1 MSVTVPGPAATPPAP
16 EPSAG
21 PHGGAPRPPRTRR
34 ERLVG
39 ELRLWRPLDLLGL
52 AAAWTVGILLA
63 VVAAAL
69 VIYMGWRGLQYLSWE
84 LLVSRP
90 QASPDQTGSGGIL
103 DPIVGTLLI
112 IVIGTL
118 FALPL
123 AVGAALWIVEYGKP
137 RWLAKIVESAI
148 EVIAGAP
155 SIAIAIFGLA
165 IFQLPLM
172 SWASFAAADGGGV
185 FGRSF
190 IAAGSVMSL
199 IALPSIFTT
208 TREALLSVP
217 RHVRE
222 ASYGLGKT
230 RWATIRRVLLPTV
243 RPDIATGTALGMGRI
258 AGDTAIIVLL
268 LGATLQMQA
277 GSDIPGI
284 GTLQGTGSTLTS
296 YVYNNS
302 PTGEGNAPEKAYAAA
317 FVLMLL
323 IIGLNLLVSAIGRR
337 RAGTELPR

>member
-1 MSVTVPGPAATPPAP
+1 MSTVDAPVRRGAGGP
-16 EPSAG
+16 ESRG
-21 PHGGAPRPPRTRR
+21 RWQ
-34 ERLVG
+34 RLRG
-39 ELRLWRPLDLLGL
+39 ELTLWRPLDLLGVV
-52 AAAWTVGILLA
+52 AAWTVGLLLI
-63 VVAAAL
+63 VIAAAL
-69 VIYMGWRGLQYLSWE
+69 ILYMGFRGIQYLSLDM
-84 LLVSRP
+84 LLTRP
-90 QASPDQTGSGGIL
+90 QAGAEQHDTGGLL
-103 DPIVGTLLI
+103 DPIIGTLLI
-112 IVIGTL
+112 IFVATAI
-118 FALPL
+118 ALPL
-123 AVGAALWIVEYGKP
+123 AVGTALWIVEYGRP
-137 RWLAKIVESAI
+137 RWLAKVVESAI

-165 IFQLPLM
+165 IFQLPMM
-172 SWASFAAADGGGV
+172 SWASFSAADGGGV

-190 IAAGSVMSL
+190 IAAGVVMSL

-208 TREALLSVP
+208 TREALQSVP

-268 LGATLQMQA
+268 LGATLQLQP
-277 GSDIPGI
+277 GSDIPLL
-284 GTLQGTGSTLTS
+284 GTFQGTGSTLTS

-317 FVLMLL
+317 FVLMLM
-323 IIGLNLLVSAIGRR
+323 IIGLNMLVSLIGRR
-337 RAGTELPR
+337 RAGNDLPR

>member
-1 MSVTVPGPAATPPAP
+1 MSSAPTIAPPA
-16 EPSAG
+16 
-21 PHGGAPRPPRTRR
+21 RPPSPDPRGRWA
-34 ERLVG
+34 RLRS
-39 ELRLWRPLDLLGL
+39 ELRLWRPLDLLGV
-52 AAAWTVGILLA
+52 AAAWAVGLLLIAVAGSLIL
-63 VVAAAL
+63 
-69 VIYMGWRGLQYLSWE
+69 YMGYKGLQYINLD
-84 LLVSRP
+84 LLLSRP
-90 QASPDQTGSGGIL
+90 QSGSDQSQTGGIL
-103 DPIVGTLLI
+103 DPILGTLMI
-112 IVIGTL
+112 IFIATAI
-118 FALPL
+118 ALPL
-123 AVGAALWIVEYGKP
+123 AVGSAIWIVEYGRP
-137 RWLAKIVESAI
+137 RWLARVVESAI

-155 SIAIAIFGLA
+155 SIVIAIFGLA
-165 IFQLPLM
+165 IFQLPMM

-199 IALPSIFTT
+199 IAVPSIFAT
-208 TREALLSVP
+208 TREALQSVP

-268 LGATLQMQA
+268 LGATLQLQS
-277 GSDIPGI
+277 GSDIPGVGI
-284 GTLQGTGSTLTS
+284 LQGTGSTLTS

-337 RAGTELPR
+337 RAGNDLPR

>member
-1 MSVTVPGPAATPPAP
+1 MSTGASPATPP
-16 EPSAG
+16 
-21 PHGGAPRPPRTRR
+21 GGGRPPGRGQ
-34 ERLVG
+34 RLRG
-39 ELRLWRPLDLLGL
+39 ELRLWRPLDLLGV
-52 AAAWTVGILLA
+52 AAAWVVGALLIL
-63 VVAAAL
+63 VAASL
-69 VIYMGWRGLQYLSWE
+69 LLYMGYQGLQYVSLD

-90 QASPDQTGSGGIL
+90 QPGSDQSQTGGIL

-112 IVIGTL
+112 IAIATAI
-118 FALPL
+118 ALPL
-123 AVGAALWIVEYGKP
+123 AVGAALWIVEYSRP
-137 RWLAKIVESAI
+137 RWLARIVETGI

-165 IFQLPLM
+165 IFQLPM
-172 SWASFAAADGGGV
+172 FSWASFAAADGGGV

-190 IAAGSVMSL
+190 IAAGTVMSL
-199 IALPSIFTT
+199 IAVPSIFAT
-208 TREALLSVP
+208 TREALQSVP

-230 RWATIRRVLLPTV
+230 KWATIRRVLLPTV

-268 LGATLQMQA
+268 LGATLQLQA
-277 GSDIPGI
+277 GTEIPGI

-323 IIGLNLLVSAIGRR
+323 IIGLNLLVAGIGRR
-337 RAGTELPR
+337 RAGNDLPR

>member
-1 MSVTVPGPAATPPAP
+1 MSSAPTVAPSARPPAP
-16 EPSAG
+16 G
-21 PHGGAPRPPRTRR
+21 PRGRW
-34 ERLVG
+34 ERLRG
-39 ELRLWRPLDLLGL
+39 ELRLWRPLDLLGV
-52 AAAWTVGILLA
+52 AAAWAVGLLLIA
-63 VVAAAL
+63 VAGSLIV
-69 VIYMGWRGLQYLSWE
+69 YMGVKGLQYINLD
-84 LLVSRP
+84 LLLSRP
-90 QASPDQTGSGGIL
+90 QTGSDQSQTGGIL
-103 DPIVGTLLI
+103 DPILGTLMI
-112 IVIGTL
+112 IFIATAI
-118 FALPL
+118 ALPL
-123 AVGAALWIVEYGKP
+123 AVGSAIWIVEYGRP
-137 RWLAKIVESAI
+137 RWLARVVESAI

-155 SIAIAIFGLA
+155 SIVIAIFGLA
-165 IFQLPLM
+165 IFQLPMM

-199 IALPSIFTT
+199 IAVPSIFAT
-208 TREALLSVP
+208 TREALQSVP

-268 LGATLQMQA
+268 LGATLQLQS
-277 GSDIPGI
+277 GSDIPGVGI
-284 GTLQGTGSTLTS
+284 LQGTGSTLTS

-337 RAGTELPR
+337 RAGNDLPR

>member
-1 MSVTVPGPAATPPAP
+1 MSTVDAHVRPEGHGPQ
-16 EPSAG
+16 S
-21 PHGGAPRPPRTRR
+21 RSRWQRIR
-34 ERLVG
+34 G
-39 ELRLWRPLDLLGL
+39 ELSLWRPLDLIG
-52 AAAWTVGILLA
+52 
-63 VVAAAL
+63 VVAAWAVGLLLVVIAAAL
-69 VIYMGWRGLQYLSWE
+69 IIYMGFRGIQYLSLDM
-84 LLVSRP
+84 LLSRP
-90 QASPDQTGSGGIL
+90 QAGAEQHDTGGIL
-103 DPIVGTLLI
+103 DPMVGTLLI
-112 IVIGTL
+112 IFLATAI
-118 FALPL
+118 ALPL
-123 AVGAALWIVEYGKP
+123 AVGTALWIVEYGRP

-165 IFQLPLM
+165 IFQLPMM
-172 SWASFAAADGGGV
+172 SWASFSAADGGGV

-208 TREALLSVP
+208 TREALQSVP

-243 RPDIATGTALGMGRI
+243 RPDIATGTALGMGRV

-268 LGATLQMQA
+268 LGATIQLQA
-277 GSDIPGI
+277 GTEIPLI

-317 FVLMLL
+317 FVLMLM
-323 IIGLNLLVSAIGRR
+323 IIGLNMLVSLLGRR
-337 RAGTELPR
+337 RAGNDLPR

>member
-1 MSVTVPGPAATPPAP
+1 MSVPGTTGPGATPP
-16 EPSAG
+16 G
-21 PHGGAPRPPRTRR
+21 RR
-34 ERLVG
+34 QRLLG
-39 ELRLWRPLDLLGL
+39 ELRLWRPLDLAGV
-52 AAAWTVGILLA
+52 AAAWLVGLLL
-63 VVAAAL
+63 VLVAGTL
-69 VIYMGWRGLQYLSWE
+69 LLYMGYKGLQYVNLD

-90 QASPDQTGSGGIL
+90 QPGSDQSQTGGIL

-112 IVIGTL
+112 IVIATAI
-118 FALPL
+118 ALPL
-123 AVGAALWIVEYGKP
+123 AVGAALWIVEYGRP
-137 RWLAKIVESAI
+137 RWLARVVESGI

-165 IFQLPLM
+165 IFQLPLFG
-172 SWASFAAADGGGV
+172 WASFAADGGGV

-190 IAAGSVMSL
+190 IAAGTVMSL
-199 IALPSIFTT
+199 IALPSIFAT
-208 TREALLSVP
+208 TREALQSVP

-268 LGATLQMQA
+268 LGATLQLQA
-277 GSDIPGI
+277 GSDIPGV

-323 IIGLNLLVSAIGRR
+323 IIGLNLLVAFIGRR
-337 RAGTELPR
+337 RAGNDLPR

>member
-1 MSVTVPGPAATPPAP
+1 MNAPGTSPP
-16 EPSAG
+16 S
-21 PHGGAPRPPRTRR
+21 RR
-34 ERLVG
+34 QRLVG
-39 ELRLWRPLDLLGL
+39 ELRLWRPLDLLGV
-52 AAAWTVGILLA
+52 AAAWFVGLMLV
-63 VVAAAL
+63 VVAATL
-69 VIYMGWRGLQYLSWE
+69 LIYMAYKGLQYVNLD
-84 LLVSRP
+84 LLVTRP
-90 QASPDQTGSGGIL
+90 QPGSDQSQTGGIL
-103 DPIVGTLLI
+103 DPILGTLLI
-112 IVIGTL
+112 IVIATAI
-118 FALPL
+118 ALPL
-123 AVGAALWIVEYGKP
+123 AVGAALWIVEYGRP
-137 RWLAKIVESAI
+137 RWLARVVESGI

-165 IFQLPLM
+165 IFQLPVL
-172 SWASFAAADGGGV
+172 SWASFSADGGGV

-199 IALPSIFTT
+199 IAVPSIFAT
-208 TREALLSVP
+208 TREALQSVP

-268 LGATLQMQA
+268 LGATLQLQA
-277 GSDIPGI
+277 GTDIPGI

-323 IIGLNLLVSAIGRR
+323 IIGLNLLVAFIGRR
-337 RAGTELPR
+337 RAGNDLPR

>member
-1 MSVTVPGPAATPPAP
+1 MSTGLDPVR
-16 EPSAG
+16 S
-21 PHGGAPRPPRTRR
+21 RR
-34 ERLVG
+34 ERLIG
-39 ELRLWRPLDLLGL
+39 ELRLWRPLDLVGV
-52 AAAWTVGILLA
+52 AAAWIVGGLLCL
-63 VVAAAL
+63 VAASL
-69 VIYMGWRGLQYLSWE
+69 VLYMGYRGLQYISLD
-84 LLVSRP
+84 LLISRP
-90 QASPDQTGSGGIL
+90 EPSADQSQTGGIL
-103 DPIVGTLLI
+103 DPIIGTLLI
-112 IVIGTL
+112 ILIATAIAV
-118 FALPL
+118 PL
-123 AVGAALWIVEYGKP
+123 AVGAALWIVEYARP
-137 RWLAKIVESAI
+137 RWLARTVESAI

-165 IFQLPLM
+165 LFQLPFM

-208 TREALLSVP
+208 TREALQAVP
-217 RHVRE
+217 GHVRE

-230 RWATIRRVLLPTV
+230 RWATIRRVLIPSV
-243 RPDIATGTALGMGRI
+243 RPNIATGTALGMGRV

-268 LGATLQMQA
+268 LGATLQLQA
-277 GSDIPGI
+277 GTDIPAV

-323 IIGLNLLVSAIGRR
+323 IIGLNVLVSAIGRR
-337 RAGTELPR
+337 SSSSELPR

>member
-1 MSVTVPGPAATPPAP
+1 MSTLDASLRNASGPA
-16 EPSAG
+16 G
-21 PHGGAPRPPRTRR
+21 PRTRWQ
-34 ERLVG
+34 RLRG
-39 ELRLWRPLDLLGL
+39 ELTLWRPLDLLGVV
-52 AAAWTVGILLA
+52 AAWTVGLLLI
-63 VVAAAL
+63 VVAVAL
-69 VIYMGWRGLQYLSWE
+69 IVYMGYRGLQYLSLDM
-84 LLVSRP
+84 LLSRP
-90 QASPDQTGSGGIL
+90 QAAAEQHDTGGIL
-103 DPIVGTLLI
+103 DPMIGTLLI
-112 IVIGTL
+112 IFLATAI
-118 FALPL
+118 ALPL
-123 AVGAALWIVEYGKP
+123 AVGTALWIVEYGRP

-165 IFQLPLM
+165 IFQLPMM
-172 SWASFAAADGGGV
+172 SWASFSAADGGGV

-190 IAAGSVMSL
+190 IAAGAVMSL

-208 TREALLSVP
+208 TREALQSVP

-243 RPDIATGTALGMGRI
+243 RPDIATGTALGMGRV

-268 LGATLQMQA
+268 LGATIQLQA
-277 GSDIPGI
+277 GSEIPVF

-317 FVLMLL
+317 FVLMLM
-323 IIGLNLLVSAIGRR
+323 IVGLNLLVSLLGRR
-337 RAGTELPR
+337 RAGSDLPR

>member
-1 MSVTVPGPAATPPAP
+1 MSV
-16 EPSAG
+16 PS
-21 PHGGAPRPPRTRR
+21 PVGAPRSRWS
-34 ERLVG
+34 RLRG
-39 ELRLWRPLDLLGL
+39 ELRLWRPLDLVGV
-52 AAAWTVGILLA
+52 ASAWLVGALL
-63 VVAAAL
+63 VLVAASL
-69 VIYMGWRGLQYLSWE
+69 LIYMGYKGLQYVNLD

-90 QASPDQTGSGGIL
+90 QPGSDQSQTGGIL
-103 DPIVGTLLI
+103 DPIIGTLLI
-112 IVIGTL
+112 IVIATAI
-118 FALPL
+118 ALPL
-123 AVGAALWIVEYGKP
+123 AVGAALWIVEYGRP
-137 RWLAKIVESAI
+137 RWLARVVESGI

-165 IFQLPLM
+165 IFQLPLF
-172 SWASFAAADGGGV
+172 SWASFSADGGGV

-190 IAAGSVMSL
+190 IAAGVVMSL
-199 IALPSIFTT
+199 IAVPSIFAT

-222 ASYGLGKT
+222 ASFGLGKT

-268 LGATLQMQA
+268 LGATLQLQA

-323 IIGLNLLVSAIGRR
+323 IIGLNLLVAIIGRR
-337 RAGTELPR
+337 RAGNDLPR

>member
-1 MSVTVPGPAATPPAP
+1 MSTVDAHVRPAGAGGP
-16 EPSAG
+16 ES
-21 PHGGAPRPPRTRR
+21 RTRWQ
-34 ERLVG
+34 RLRG
-39 ELRLWRPLDLLGL
+39 ELALWRPLDLLGV
-52 AAAWTVGILLA
+52 AAAWAVGLLLI
-63 VVAAAL
+63 VIAAAL
-69 VIYMGWRGLQYLSWE
+69 ILYMGIRGIQYLSLDM
-84 LLVSRP
+84 LLTRP
-90 QASPDQTGSGGIL
+90 QAGAEQHDTGGIL
-103 DPIVGTLLI
+103 DPMIGTLLI
-112 IVIGTL
+112 ILLATAI
-118 FALPL
+118 ALPL
-123 AVGAALWIVEYGKP
+123 AVGTALWIVEYGRP

-165 IFQLPLM
+165 IFQLPAM
-172 SWASFAAADGGGV
+172 SWASFSAADGGGV

-190 IAAGSVMSL
+190 IAAGTVMSL

-208 TREALLSVP
+208 TREALQSVP

-268 LGATLQMQA
+268 LGATIQLQ
-277 GSDIPGI
+277 PGTDVPLL

-296 YVYNNS
+296 YIYNNS

-317 FVLMLL
+317 FVLMLM
-323 IIGLNLLVSAIGRR
+323 IIGLNLLVSLLGRR
-337 RAGTELPR
+337 RAGNDLPR

>member
-1 MSVTVPGPAATPPAP
+1 MSTIDAPGRPR
-16 EPSAG
+16 PSA
-21 PHGGAPRPPRTRR
+21 PRSGRQ
-34 ERLVG
+34 RLRG
-39 ELRLWRPLDLLGL
+39 ELSLWRPLDLLGVV
-52 AAAWTVGILLA
+52 AAWTVGLLLI
-63 VVAAAL
+63 VIAAAL
-69 VIYMGWRGLQYLSWE
+69 IVYMGFRGIQYLS
-84 LLVSRP
+84 LDMLFTRP
-90 QASPDQTGSGGIL
+90 QAGAEQHDTGGLL
-103 DPIVGTLLI
+103 DPMIGTLLI
-112 IVIGTL
+112 IFLATAI
-118 FALPL
+118 ALPL
-123 AVGAALWIVEYGKP
+123 AVGTALWIVEYGRP
-137 RWLAKIVESAI
+137 RWLAKVVESAI

-165 IFQLPLM
+165 IFQLPAM
-172 SWASFAAADGGGV
+172 SWASFSAADGGGV

-190 IAAGSVMSL
+190 IAAGAVMSL

-208 TREALLSVP
+208 TREALQSVP

-243 RPDIATGTALGMGRI
+243 RPDIATGTALGMGRV

-268 LGATLQMQA
+268 LGATIQLQA
-277 GSDIPGI
+277 GTDIPLL

-317 FVLMLL
+317 FVLMLM
-323 IIGLNLLVSAIGRR
+323 IIGLNLLVSLLGRR
-337 RAGTELPR
+337 RAGNDLPR

>member
-1 MSVTVPGPAATPPAP
+1 MSTADAHV
-16 EPSAG
+16 
-21 PHGGAPRPPRTRR
+21 RR
-34 ERLVG
+34 SGSDDRSRWKRLRG
-39 ELRLWRPLDLLGL
+39 ELALWRPLDLLGV
-52 AAAWTVGILLA
+52 AAAWAVGLLLIA
-63 VVAAAL
+63 VAGAL
-69 VIYMGWRGLQYLSWE
+69 IIYMGFRGIQYLSLDM
-84 LLVSRP
+84 LLSRP
-90 QASPDQTGSGGIL
+90 QAGAEQHDTGGIL
-103 DPIVGTLLI
+103 DPMIGTLLI
-112 IVIGTL
+112 IFLATAI
-118 FALPL
+118 ALPL
-123 AVGAALWIVEYGKP
+123 AVGTALWIVEYGRP

-165 IFQLPLM
+165 IFQLPVM
-172 SWASFAAADGGGV
+172 SWASFSAADGGGV

-190 IAAGSVMSL
+190 IAAGTVMSL

-208 TREALLSVP
+208 TREALQSVP

-243 RPDIATGTALGMGRI
+243 RPDIATGTALGMGRV

-268 LGATLQMQA
+268 LGATIQLQA
-277 GSDIPGI
+277 GTEIPLL

-317 FVLMLL
+317 FVLMLM
-323 IIGLNLLVSAIGRR
+323 IIGLNLLVSLIGRR
-337 RAGTELPR
+337 RAGNDLPR

>member
-1 MSVTVPGPAATPPAP
+1 MSSAPTVA
-16 EPSAG
+16 PSA
-21 PHGGAPRPPRTRR
+21 RPPSPDPRGRWA
-34 ERLVG
+34 RLRS
-39 ELRLWRPLDLLGL
+39 ELRLWRPLDLLGV
-52 AAAWTVGILLA
+52 AAAWTVGLLLVA
-63 VVAAAL
+63 VAGSLIV
-69 VIYMGWRGLQYLSWE
+69 YMGYKGLQYINLD
-84 LLVSRP
+84 LLLSRP
-90 QASPDQTGSGGIL
+90 QSGSDQSQTGGIL
-103 DPIVGTLLI
+103 DPI
-112 IVIGTL
+112 IGTL
-118 FALPL
+118 MIIFIATAIALPL
-123 AVGAALWIVEYGKP
+123 AVGSAIWIVEYGRP
-137 RWLAKIVESAI
+137 RWLARVVESAI

-155 SIAIAIFGLA
+155 SIVIAIFGLA
-165 IFQLPLM
+165 IFQLPMM

-190 IAAGSVMSL
+190 IAAGTVMSL
-199 IALPSIFTT
+199 IAVPSIFAT
-208 TREALLSVP
+208 TREALQSVP

-268 LGATLQMQA
+268 LGATLQLQS
-277 GSDIPGI
+277 GSDIPGVGI
-284 GTLQGTGSTLTS
+284 LQGTGSTLTS

-337 RAGTELPR
+337 RAGNDLPR

>member
-1 MSVTVPGPAATPPAP
+1 MSTLDAPGRPTSPGR
-16 EPSAG
+16 S
-21 PHGGAPRPPRTRR
+21 APRGRWQ
-34 ERLVG
+34 RLRG
-39 ELRLWRPLDLLGL
+39 ELALWRPLDLLGV
-52 AAAWTVGILLA
+52 AAAWTVGLLLI

-69 VIYMGWRGLQYLSWE
+69 ILYMGYRGIQYLSLDM
-84 LLVSRP
+84 LLSRP
-90 QASPDQTGSGGIL
+90 QAAAEQHDTGGIL
-103 DPIVGTLLI
+103 DPMVGTLLI
-112 IVIGTL
+112 IVLATAI
-118 FALPL
+118 ALPL
-123 AVGAALWIVEYGKP
+123 AVGTALWIVEYGRP
-137 RWLAKIVESAI
+137 RWLAKVVESAI

-165 IFQLPLM
+165 IFQLPM
-172 SWASFAAADGGGV
+172 MAWASFSAADGGGV

-190 IAAGSVMSL
+190 IAAGAVMSL

-208 TREALLSVP
+208 TREALQSVP

-243 RPDIATGTALGMGRI
+243 RPDIATGTALGMGRV

-268 LGATLQMQA
+268 LGATTQLQA
-277 GSDIPGI
+277 GTDIPLL

-317 FVLMLL
+317 FVLMLM
-323 IIGLNLLVSAIGRR
+323 IVGLNLLVSLLGRR
-337 RAGTELPR
+337 RAGSDLPR

>member
-1 MSVTVPGPAATPPAP
+1 MSSPTTPGR
-16 EPSAG
+16 G
-21 PHGGAPRPPRTRR
+21 RR
-34 ERLVG
+34 DRLMG
-39 ELRLWRPLDLLGL
+39 ELRLWRPLDLLGV
-52 AAAWTVGILLA
+52 AAAWLVGAMLVL
-63 VVAAAL
+63 VAATL
-69 VIYMGWRGLQYLSWE
+69 VLYMGYKGLQYISLD
-84 LLVSRP
+84 LLISRP
-90 QASPDQTGSGGIL
+90 EPGSDQSQTGGIL
-103 DPIVGTLLI
+103 DPILGTLLI
-112 IVIGTL
+112 IAIATAI
-118 FALPL
+118 ALPL
-123 AVGAALWIVEYGKP
+123 AVGAALWIVEYARP
-137 RWLAKIVESAI
+137 RWLARAVESGI

-165 IFQLPLM
+165 IFQMPLFG
-172 SWASFAAADGGGV
+172 WASFAAADGGGV

-199 IALPSIFTT
+199 IAVPSIFAT
-208 TREALLSVP
+208 TREALQSVP

-268 LGATLQMQA
+268 LGATLQLQA
-277 GSDIPGI
+277 GTEIPGI

-323 IIGLNLLVSAIGRR
+323 IIGLNLLVATIGRR
-337 RAGTELPR
+337 RAGNDLPR

>member
-1 MSVTVPGPAATPPAP
+1 MSARGTVP
-16 EPSAG
+16 PS
-21 PHGGAPRPPRTRR
+21 RR
-34 ERLVG
+34 QRLVG
-39 ELRLWRPLDLLGL
+39 ELRLWRPLDLLG
-52 AAAWTVGILLA
+52 
-63 VVAAAL
+63 VVAAWFVGLML
-69 VIYMGWRGLQYLSWE
+69 VVVAATLLIYMAYKGLQYVNLD
-84 LLVSRP
+84 LLVTRP
-90 QASPDQTGSGGIL
+90 QPGSDQSQTGGIL

-112 IVIGTL
+112 IVIATAI
-118 FALPL
+118 ALPL
-123 AVGAALWIVEYGKP
+123 AVGAALWIVEYGRP
-137 RWLAKIVESAI
+137 RWLARVVESGI

-165 IFQLPLM
+165 IFQLPVL
-172 SWASFAAADGGGV
+172 SWASFSADGGGV

-199 IALPSIFTT
+199 IAVPSIFAT
-208 TREALLSVP
+208 TREALQSVP

-268 LGATLQMQA
+268 LGATLQLQA
-277 GSDIPGI
+277 GTDIPGI

-323 IIGLNLLVSAIGRR
+323 IIGLNLLVAFIGRR
-337 RAGTELPR
+337 RAGNDLPR

>member
-1 MSVTVPGPAATPPAP
+1 MSVPVGPG
-16 EPSAG
+16 G
-21 PHGGAPRPPRTRR
+21 RR
-34 ERLVG
+34 SRRDRLLG
-39 ELRLWRPLDLLGL
+39 ELRLWRPLDLIGVG
-52 AAAWTVGILLA
+52 AAWLVGILL
-63 VVAAAL
+63 VLVAASL
-69 VIYMGWRGLQYLSWE
+69 LIYMGYRGLQYVNLD
-84 LLVSRP
+84 LLFSRP
-90 QASPDQTGSGGIL
+90 QPGSDQSQTGGIL
-103 DPIVGTLLI
+103 DPIVGTLMI
-112 IVIGTL
+112 IVIATAI
-118 FALPL
+118 ALPL

-137 RWLAKIVESAI
+137 RWLARVVESGI

-165 IFQLPLM
+165 IFQLPM
-172 SWASFAAADGGGV
+172 FSWASFSAADGGGV

-190 IAAGSVMSL
+190 IAAGTVMSL
-199 IALPSIFTT
+199 IAVPSIFAT
-208 TREALLSVP
+208 TREALQSVP

-268 LGATLQMQA
+268 LGATLQLQA
-277 GSDIPGI
+277 GTDIPGI

-323 IIGLNLLVSAIGRR
+323 IIALNVLVAFIGRR
-337 RAGTELPR
+337 RAGNDLPR

>member
-1 MSVTVPGPAATPPAP
+1 MSTVDVPVRPEAP
-16 EPSAG
+16 HE
-21 PHGGAPRPPRTRR
+21 RTRWQ
-34 ERLVG
+34 RLRG
-39 ELRLWRPLDLLGL
+39 ELALWRPLDLLGV
-52 AAAWTVGILLA
+52 AAAWTVGLLLI

-69 VIYMGWRGLQYLSWE
+69 IVYMGYRGLQYLSLDM
-84 LLVSRP
+84 LLSRP
-90 QASPDQTGSGGIL
+90 QAAAEQHDTGGIL
-103 DPIVGTLLI
+103 DPMVGTLLI
-112 IVIGTL
+112 IFLATAI
-118 FALPL
+118 ALPL
-123 AVGAALWIVEYGKP
+123 AVGTALWIVEYGRP

-165 IFQLPLM
+165 IFQLPMM
-172 SWASFAAADGGGV
+172 SWASFSAADGGGV

-190 IAAGSVMSL
+190 IAAGAVMSL

-208 TREALLSVP
+208 TREALQSVP

-243 RPDIATGTALGMGRI
+243 RPDIATGTALGMGRV

-268 LGATLQMQA
+268 LGATIQLQA
-277 GSDIPGI
+277 GTDIPI
-284 GTLQGTGSTLTS
+284 FGTLQGTGSTLTS

-317 FVLMLL
+317 FVLMLM
-323 IIGLNLLVSAIGRR
+323 IVGLNLLVSLLGRR
-337 RAGTELPR
+337 RAGSDLPR